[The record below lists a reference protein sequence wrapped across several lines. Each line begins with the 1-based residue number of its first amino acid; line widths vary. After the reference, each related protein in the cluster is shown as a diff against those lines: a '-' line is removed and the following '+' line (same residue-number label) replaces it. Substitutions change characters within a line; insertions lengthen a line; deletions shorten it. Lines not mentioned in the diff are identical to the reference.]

1 MKNGILIHPEELTK
15 KQIDRVKALGITT
28 LALHPMGGAKA
39 HETLTEML
47 SMLEKSNFKALI
59 DYARSLGI
67 EIEYEFHAASYL
79 LPRELFESHP
89 EYFRM
94 DENGERTP
102 DLNLCVSNEE
112 ALKIVVKRSA
122 ELAKKLYESTPSY
135 YFWLDDVKNKSCRCP
150 KCQSLS
156 PSDQQLTVMNAIIKE
171 LKKSD
176 KNARL
181 AYLAYF
187 ECIDT
192 PKTVR
197 PADGIFLE
205 YAPIERDMH
214 KRLSETESDTGN
226 KITALLNYFGKKH
239 SKVLEYWLD
248 NSLFSNWKKPPTR
261 FSPDNALIKDDIS
274 YYLDLGFENI
284 TSFACFLGDD
294 YEELYGEADISS
306 FKNI

>member
-1 MKNGILIHPEELTK
+1 MRNGILIHPEELNK
-15 KQIDRVKALGITT
+15 KQIDRVKKLGITT
-28 LALHPMGGAKA
+28 LALHPRGGEKA

-47 SMLEKSNFKALI
+47 SMLENEKYRSLI

-79 LPRELFESHP
+79 LPRELFADHP
-89 EYFRM
+89 DYFRM
-94 DENGERTP
+94 DENGKRTP

-112 ALKIVVKRSA
+112 ALSIVVKRAA
-122 ELAKKLYESTPSY
+122 ELAKKLYKSTPNY
-135 YFWLDDVKNKSCRCP
+135 YFWLDDIKNKSCRCP
-150 KCQSLS
+150 RCRALS
-156 PSDQQLTVMNAIIKE
+156 PSDQQLTVMNAIVKE
-171 LKKSD
+171 LQKSV

-192 PKTVR
+192 PKTAR

-214 KRLSETESDTGN
+214 KRLSETEGEETNRIRD
-226 KITALLNYFGKKH
+226 LLSYFGKEA

-248 NSLFSNWKKPPTR
+248 NSLFSKWKKPPVR
-261 FSPDNALIKDDIS
+261 FLPDSELIKDDIS
-274 YYLDLGFENI
+274 YYLDLGFEYI
-284 TSFACFLGDD
+284 TSFACFLGED
-294 YEELYGEADISS
+294 YEDLYGEADISS
-306 FKNI
+306 FKNV

>member
-15 KQIDRVKALGITT
+15 KQIDRVKKLGINT
-28 LALHPMGGAKA
+28 LALHPRGGEKA
-39 HETLTEML
+39 HETLSEML
-47 SMLEKSNFKALI
+47 SMLENAEFKAML
-59 DYARSLGI
+59 DYASDLGI

-79 LPRELFESHP
+79 LPRELFKTHP

-94 DENGERTP
+94 DENGEHTP
-102 DLNLCVSNEE
+102 DLNLCVSNQD
-112 ALKIVVKRSA
+112 ALGIVTKRAA
-122 ELAKKLYESTPSY
+122 ELAKKLYKSTPSY

-150 KCQSLS
+150 KCRELS
-156 PSDQQLTVMNAIIKE
+156 PSDQQLTVMNAIINE
-171 LKKSD
+171 LKRSD
-176 KNARL
+176 ENARL

-187 ECIDT
+187 ECIET

-197 PADGIFLE
+197 PADGVFLE

-214 KRLSETESDTGN
+214 KRLSETDGN
-226 KITALLNYFGKKH
+226 ERDKINALLSYFGKER

-248 NSLFSNWKKPPTR
+248 NSLFSKWNKPPVR
-261 FSPDNALIKDDIS
+261 FSPDNELIKDDIN

-306 FKNI
+306 FGNH

>member
-28 LALHPMGGAKA
+28 LSLHPRGGEKA

-47 SMLEKSNFKALI
+47 SMLKTAEYKLLI
-59 DYARSLGI
+59 DYARGLGI

-79 LPRELFESHP
+79 LPRELFETHP
-89 EYFRM
+89 DYFRM
-94 DENGERTP
+94 DENGNRTA
-102 DLNLCVSNEE
+102 DLNFCVSNEE
-112 ALKIVVKRSA
+112 ALNIVVKRAA
-122 ELAKKLYESTPSY
+122 ELAKKLYESTPNY
-135 YFWLDDVKNKSCRCP
+135 YFWLDDVKNKSCKCP
-150 KCQSLS
+150 KCKTLS
-156 PSDQQLTVMNAIIKE
+156 PSDQQLTVMNSIISE

-187 ECIDT
+187 ECIDS
-192 PKTVR
+192 PKTVK
-197 PADGIFLE
+197 PANGIFLE

-214 KRLSETESDTGN
+214 KRLSEADADIRD
-226 KITALLNYFGKKH
+226 KITALINYFGKDR

-248 NSLFSNWKKPPTR
+248 NSLFSKWKKPPVR
-261 FSPDNALIKDDIS
+261 FSPDNDLISDDIK

>member
-28 LALHPMGGAKA
+28 LSLHPRGGEKA

-47 SMLEKSNFKALI
+47 SMLKTAEYKLLI
-59 DYARSLGI
+59 DYARGLGI

-79 LPRELFESHP
+79 LPRELFETHP
-89 EYFRM
+89 DYFRM
-94 DENGERTP
+94 DENGNRTA
-102 DLNLCVSNEE
+102 DLNFCVSNEE
-112 ALKIVVKRSA
+112 ALNIVVKRAA
-122 ELAKKLYESTPSY
+122 ELAKKLYESTPNY
-135 YFWLDDVKNKSCRCP
+135 YFWLDDVKNKSCKCP
-150 KCQSLS
+150 KCKTLS
-156 PSDQQLTVMNAIIKE
+156 PSDQQLTVMNSIISE

-187 ECIDT
+187 ECIDS
-192 PKTVR
+192 PKTVK
-197 PADGIFLE
+197 PANGIFLE

-214 KRLSETESDTGN
+214 KRLSEADADIRD
-226 KITALLNYFGKKH
+226 KITALINYFGKDR

-248 NSLFSNWKKPPTR
+248 NSLFSKWKKPPVR
-261 FSPDNALIKDDIS
+261 FSPDNDLIRDDIK